1 MISDRRLYP
10 SNTENTWEAINC
22 LAFLGLRGICFPC
35 FKESVVGNLLGK
47 MQMYPLGLLG
57 ALS

>member
-1 MISDRRLYP
+1 M
-10 SNTENTWEAINC
+10 
-22 LAFLGLRGICFPC
+22 

-57 ALS
+57 ALSWVPQSSPPYKQTQLSHKDYSLLPISSWLFGPIY